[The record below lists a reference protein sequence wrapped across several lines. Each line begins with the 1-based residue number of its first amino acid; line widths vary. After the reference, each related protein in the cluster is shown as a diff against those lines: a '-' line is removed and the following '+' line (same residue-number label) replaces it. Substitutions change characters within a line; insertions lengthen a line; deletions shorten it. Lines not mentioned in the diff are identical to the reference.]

1 MTTGEMWVR
10 DADQYVSSGSN
21 IFHTDR
27 FAVGQNVATTWTF
40 KRMPP
45 SRDAPEFKRHIMG
58 WFDEVCMY
66 ESCIDYQ
73 LTMLG
78 EQVQV
83 EIS

>member
-1 MTTGEMWVR
+1 MRSWQGLHRGGLTSACPGMTTGEMWVR
-10 DADQYVSSGSN
+10 DAVQFVASDSY

-58 WFDEVCMY
+58 WFDEVCV
-66 ESCIDYQ
+66 
-73 LTMLG
+73 L
-78 EQVQV
+78 
-83 EIS
+83 